1 MCSTYKVLRRA
12 VRDADV
18 NSNNVQHINS
28 NNVVNSNISNTYIR
42 HMIDSEHRRVTEENE
57 RIASFDEK
65 MQAIANEKARVKE
78 AENRLTLHDE
88 FTSLYATKIL
98 AQECPLD
105 VLIQQ
110 EKSQALAK
118 ARAVTN
124 LRNRKNTG
132 LNSHVEK
139 FKFYYQLDNE
149 VSKRRIK
156 RDQIKRNKRLI
167 ALTARLIK
175 NRKIAEALA
184 SAKAAT
190 AIAKAEY
197 RLRAQ
202 EFPEARRLSN
212 ERDKLYKKYPDPE
225 SRAAAIAHDRLA
237 ALAHDRLVIKH
248 ANLNAEFH
256 KQCAPNILALEA
268 LREALAIYL
277 KLVAA
282 EVRTRLQLVAAETHQ
297 QEHVA
302 SEARIINE
310 AQVASEARERAWIS
324 VIARERE
331 RAVAERQYCEYKATC
346 TRARTQTNQR
356 DVDSIEGP
364 NYPPCPNQDEVE
376 AAIEKIYREID
387 EDEEREQQQALDQ
400 QQQANWQP
408 QELDQHQAYWQQ
420 RQSYWQHQYQEPVR
434 DEKYG
439 ESEINI
445 LQDMLRELQKE

>member
-1 MCSTYKVLRRA
+1 MCSIYQVLRKDARN
-12 VRDADV
+12 ADV
-18 NSNNVQHINS
+18 NSNNVTHN
-28 NNVVNSNISNTYIR
+28 NNVVNSNTSFKIPSNTYIR
-42 HMIDSEHRRVTEENE
+42 HVFDSEYMRVIEENE

-88 FTSLYATKIL
+88 FTSFYATKIL

-110 EKSQALAK
+110 QKSQALAK

-124 LRNRKNTG
+124 LRNRKNNG
-132 LNSHVEK
+132 LDSHVEK
-139 FKFYYQLDNE
+139 FKFYYQLHDE

-175 NRKIAEALA
+175 NRKITEAVA

-225 SRAAAIAHDRLA
+225 SRAAVI
-237 ALAHDRLVIKH
+237 AHDRLVIKH

-268 LREALAIYL
+268 LHEALAIYL

-282 EVRTRLQLVAAETHQ
+282 EVRTRLQLAAAETQQ

-302 SEARIINE
+302 SEARVINKAQVASE
-310 AQVASEARERAWIS
+310 ARERAQVASEARERAWIS

-331 RAVAERQYCEYKATC
+331 RAVAERRYCEYKATC
-346 TRARTQTNQR
+346 TRARTQTNQT

-364 NYPPCPNQDEVE
+364 DYPLCPNQDEVE
-376 AAIEKIYREID
+376 AAIEKIYRVMD
-387 EDEEREQQQALDQ
+387 EDEKREQQ
-400 QQQANWQP
+400 
-408 QELDQHQAYWQQ
+408 QAYWQQ
-420 RQSYWQHQYQEPVR
+420 RQSYWQPQELAQQHQEPVR
-434 DEKYG
+434 DENYWDAT
-439 ESEINI
+439 SNI
-445 LQDMLRELQKE
+445 KLDIS

>member
-1 MCSTYKVLRRA
+1 MCSIYQVLRKDARN
-12 VRDADV
+12 ADV
-18 NSNNVQHINS
+18 NSNNVTHN
-28 NNVVNSNISNTYIR
+28 NNVVNSNTSSIIPSNTYIR

-65 MQAIANEKARVKE
+65 MQAKANKKAREEE

-88 FTSLYATKIL
+88 FTSFYATKIL

-139 FKFYYQLDNE
+139 FKFYYQLDDE

-175 NRKIAEALA
+175 NRKITEAVA

-225 SRAAAIAHDRLA
+225 SRAAAIAHNRLA

-268 LREALAIYL
+268 LHEALAIYL

-282 EVRTRLQLVAAETHQ
+282 EVRTRLQLVAAETQQ

-302 SEARIINE
+302 SEARE
-310 AQVASEARERAWIS
+310 RAQVASEARERAWIS

-331 RAVAERQYCEYKATC
+331 RAVAEKQYCEYKATC
-346 TRARTQTNQR
+346 TRARTQTNQT

-364 NYPPCPNQDEVE
+364 DYPPCPNQDEVE
-376 AAIEKIYREID
+376 AAIEKIYREMD
-387 EDEEREQQQALDQ
+387 EDEECEQQQEPDQ
-400 QQQANWQP
+400 Q
-408 QELDQHQAYWQQ
+408 H
-420 RQSYWQHQYQEPVR
+420 QEPVR
-434 DEKYG
+434 DKNYG